1 MVSTGVQA
9 GIPMPCFTTAL
20 SFYDGYRHE
29 VLPANLIQVSLGA
42 GSALELGWFLRVVCL
57 CVNLT
62 NQLHSFP
69 RLSGITL
76 GLTPMNS

>member
-1 MVSTGVQA
+1 MISTGVQA

-29 VLPANLIQVSLGA
+29 MLPANLIQVSLGA
-42 GSALELGWFLRVVCL
+42 GGT
-57 CVNLT
+57 LT
-62 NQLHSFP
+62 WLVPEGHVTVYHPEQLHSSP